1 MIGSDDSLSNF
12 TDSLDYLKSLI
23 AQTNEKYGFTSEN
36 IEENQTVFESLEETV
51 QSFIVSLFTNFYT
64 MVIDLKDKVEH

>member
-1 MIGSDDSLSNF
+1 MIGSDASLSNF